1 MKKLT
6 ECKNGDTIAEIT
18 ADSQTD
24 SQIEYLDIV
33 CAFEHMLYMED
44 MIEGEDIPIEDVY
57 YTTIG
62 DRLYMPVENVDELLG
77 LYRVGFLN
85 GGIDMKRQFR
95 EFLGIK

>member
-6 ECKNGDTIAEIT
+6 ECKIGDIIAEIT
-18 ADSQTD
+18 SN
-24 SQIEYLDIV
+24 SQIEYLDIMY
-33 CAFEHMLYMED
+33 ATEHRFYLED
-44 MIEGEDIPIEDVY
+44 IVEGEDIPIENVY

-62 DRLYMPVENVDELLG
+62 ERLYMPVENIDELLG

-85 GGIDMKRQFR
+85 GGIDTKRQLR

>member
-18 ADSQTD
+18 ADSQ
-24 SQIEYLDIV
+24 IEYLKIVHVTKDRLYLDDI
-33 CAFEHMLYMED
+33 L
-44 MIEGEDIPIEDVY
+44 EGEDIPIENVY
-57 YTTIG
+57 YTIIG
-62 DRLYMPVENVDELLG
+62 KRLYMPVENIDELLG

-85 GGIDMKRQFR
+85 GCIDTKRQFR

>member
-6 ECKNGDTIAEIT
+6 ECKINDVIAEIT
-18 ADSQTD
+18 ADSQ
-24 SQIEYLDIV
+24 IEYLEIMHVTKDRLYLEDI
-33 CAFEHMLYMED
+33 L
-44 MIEGEDIPIEDVY
+44 EGEDIPIENVY

-62 DRLYMPVENVDELLG
+62 ERLYMPVENVDELLG
-77 LYRVGFLN
+77 LYKVGFLN